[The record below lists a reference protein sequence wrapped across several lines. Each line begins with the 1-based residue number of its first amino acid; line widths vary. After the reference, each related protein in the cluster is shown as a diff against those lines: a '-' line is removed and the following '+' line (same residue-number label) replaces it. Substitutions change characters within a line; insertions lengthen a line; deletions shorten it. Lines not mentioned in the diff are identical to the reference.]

1 MTPRA
6 SKLVRDLEDE
16 NERLT
21 HENWNLK
28 IIIYRLVSKHGA
40 EIDQSPLDA
49 SKVDM
54 VANSSVF
61 LGEHGNAV
69 QILN

>member
-21 HENWNLK
+21 HENRNLK
-28 IIIYRLVSKHGA
+28 ILIYRLVSKHGA
-40 EIDQSPLDA
+40 EVDQSPIDT
-49 SKVDM
+49 SKADVI
-54 VANSSVF
+54 ANSRVF
-61 LGEHGNAV
+61 LGESENTV